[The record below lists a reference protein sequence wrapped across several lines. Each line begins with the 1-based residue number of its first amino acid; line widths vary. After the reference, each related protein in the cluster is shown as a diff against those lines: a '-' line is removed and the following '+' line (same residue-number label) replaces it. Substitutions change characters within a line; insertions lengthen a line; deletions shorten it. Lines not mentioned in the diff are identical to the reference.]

1 MLPNEQSLAGAL
13 FQTMTQVNSS
23 LFYKVH
29 QPIAYACISE
39 IGTALGVT
47 VSTIV
52 YNRVVAKQALDMG
65 VIANGTNS
73 NVPRPA
79 LLNGYKAA
87 EWTSCAFGVVG

>member
-1 MLPNEQSLAGAL
+1 M
-13 FQTMTQVNSS
+13 
-23 LFYKVH
+23 FYKVH

-65 VIANGTNS
+65 VIANGMNS